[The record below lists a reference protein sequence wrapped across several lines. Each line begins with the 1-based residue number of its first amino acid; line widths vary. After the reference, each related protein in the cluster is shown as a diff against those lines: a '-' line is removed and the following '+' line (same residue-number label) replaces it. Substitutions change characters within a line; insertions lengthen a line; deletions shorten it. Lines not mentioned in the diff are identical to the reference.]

1 MKDPQDLQAILA
13 KDALY
18 NAAGITAYE
27 LYDEFSFDNWLQ
39 STLIHELALPVPVL
53 HRRITWLV
61 GQWTGVKVSPDSRPT
76 IYALL
81 RSGLSSPDVVVRLS
95 SSQALRLCLDDFEFV
110 PEQFLPFMQDTF
122 HFLFGLLQDV
132 RESDNKV

>member
-1 MKDPQDLQAILA
+1 M
-13 KDALY
+13 
-18 NAAGITAYE
+18 
-27 LYDEFSFDNWLQ
+27 
-39 STLIHELALPVPVL
+39 
-53 HRRITWLV
+53 
-61 GQWTGVKVSPDSRPT
+61 KVSPDSRPT